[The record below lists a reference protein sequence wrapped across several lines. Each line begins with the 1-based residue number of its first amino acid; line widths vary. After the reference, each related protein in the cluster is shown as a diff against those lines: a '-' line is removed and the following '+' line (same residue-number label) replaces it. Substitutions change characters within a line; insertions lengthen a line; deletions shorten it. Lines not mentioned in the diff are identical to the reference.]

1 MKYSP
6 DGNWF
11 AVGAHDD
18 TIYVYAV
25 DLTGGYSLHYQVNYV
40 HSSAITAMDWSRDSR
55 FLRAIDQA
63 YAKQFY
69 EVAYCQ
75 QVKDGAH
82 TLTHPSLWETS
93 TCKLGWEVMGVFPLG
108 ADGTD
113 VNSVD
118 ANEARTLV
126 GVADDNGCLCV
137 YRFPCLKNSQDCRRI
152 SGHSEH
158 VTRVRFYKDSNG
170 DECLL
175 TAGGMDRTY
184 I

>member
-1 MKYSP
+1 
-6 DGNWF
+6 
-11 AVGAHDD
+11 
-18 TIYVYAV
+18 
-25 DLTGGYSLHYQVNYV
+25 
-40 HSSAITAMDWSRDSR
+40 
-55 FLRAIDQA
+55 
-63 YAKQFY
+63 
-69 EVAYCQ
+69 
-75 QVKDGAH
+75 
-82 TLTHPSLWETS
+82 
-93 TCKLGWEVMGVFPLG
+93 MGVFPLG

-158 VTRVRFYKDSNG
+158 VTRVKFFKDASGN
-170 DECLL
+170 ECLL

-184 I
+184 IQWRPAKPQK